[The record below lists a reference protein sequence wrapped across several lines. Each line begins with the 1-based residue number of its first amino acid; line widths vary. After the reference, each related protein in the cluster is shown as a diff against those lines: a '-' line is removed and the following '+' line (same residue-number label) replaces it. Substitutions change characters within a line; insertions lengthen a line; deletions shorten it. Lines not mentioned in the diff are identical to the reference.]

1 MSFLTNQLPISLRY
15 SKCIGCEY
23 DLPGQRDHM
32 EGGCLTEWN
41 ETVDKYFSE
50 VKNKMSSVQVVKVV
64 LKVMEVLKIENSMSE
79 PELLTVVLNV
89 SMREDIMK
97 TELIHEIK
105 DIREDFYVLF
115 DEICPNLREFT
126 MYP

>member
-1 MSFLTNQLPISLRY
+1 M
-15 SKCIGCEY
+15 
-23 DLPGQRDHM
+23 
-32 EGGCLTEWN
+32 
-41 ETVDKYFSE
+41 DKYFSE